1 MKHFSKVILRPLV
14 SEKGM
19 TKIHSKNQYPFEVAM
34 DANKI
39 EVRRAVEDK
48 WKVRVLGVSTM
59 IVRGKKRTR
68 RFYQKGMTRDWKKA
82 VVTLHKDDV
91 IEFV

>member
-1 MKHFSKVILRPLV
+1 MKHYSQIILRPLV

-39 EVRRAVEDK
+39 EVRRAVEEK
-48 WKVRVLGVSTM
+48 WKVRVLGVSTL
-59 IVRGKKRTR
+59 IVRGKLRSR
-68 RFYQKGMTRDWKKA
+68 RFWQKGSTKDWKKA
-82 VVTLHKDDV
+82 IVTLHKDDV